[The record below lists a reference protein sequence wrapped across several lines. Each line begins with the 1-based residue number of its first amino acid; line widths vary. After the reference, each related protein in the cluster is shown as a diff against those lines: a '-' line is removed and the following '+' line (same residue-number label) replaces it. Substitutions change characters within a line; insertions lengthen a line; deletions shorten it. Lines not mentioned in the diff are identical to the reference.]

1 MEWIASGIVLL
12 IIIIVEVIYY
22 NNKKKQLE
30 KEVEEKLLQEKRKII
45 KEKIEAEEEEQRAQ
59 LKRAFDREI
68 ELYRAMANEKKGAVD
83 AEVAMQI
90 AAVRE
95 KQSSAIQQF
104 DAEILRQNS
113 VIEQKKQE
121 LDGVVEQLEL
131 RKAELQRSYD
141 ATLAAQQEKIAIEV
155 ASIRALKT
163 QQMNNALMNE
173 EAAAKAELANRMQAF
188 MEECSVK
195 QMQYA
200 ADLKIIEEQLEEYR
214 KKRQVI
220 NEEILRQRALEEK
233 QDFYRIVLPTAAIDD
248 IQLLLSIRENLKQ
261 RENLDK
267 LIYEAYIS
275 KPTQEMIKRVLEGR
289 APSGIYKITRL
300 KTGEIYI
307 GKSTDI
313 KKRWGEHSKTAYGV
327 GTIAHSTLHTTIKKD
342 GIQNFTF
349 ELLEEVPK
357 DKLTEREK
365 YWITFY
371 DSKSYGLNERNG

>member
-1 MEWIASGIVLL
+1 MTTEWYIILGLLLFIVIIGTYLLVKKRQLQKRFLDEVLSDKKEIIRQETDEEIAKQKDRLKIELAHSEAEARTYMAHIRHERDQAIFEYQSL
-12 IIIIVEVIYY
+12 IQHQSEMVRQKQADCEQIIE
-22 NNKKKQLE
+22 QLE
-30 KEVEEKLLQEKRKII
+30 QRKKDLEEAYQQSVADEKRR
-45 KEKIEAEEEEQRAQ
+45 KEK
-59 LKRAFDREI
+59 
-68 ELYRAMANEKKGAVD
+68 ELLDWET
-83 AEVAMQI
+83 
-90 AAVRE
+90 
-95 KQSSAIQQF
+95 
-104 DAEILRQNS
+104 LRIFKLNQ
-113 VIEQKKQE
+113 EYDKHKQE
-121 LDGVVEQLEL
+121 LI
-131 RKAELQRSYD
+131 
-141 ATLAAQQEKIAIEV
+141 T
-155 ASIRALKT
+155 KT
-163 QQMNNALMNE
+163 NE
-173 EAAAKAELANRMQAF
+173 ETQTYISQC
-188 MEECSVK
+188 EEK
-195 QMQYA
+195 KMQYT
-200 ADLKIIEEQLEEYR
+200 ADLKIIEEQLEEYK

-220 NEEILRQRALEEK
+220 NEEILRQRAIEEQ
-233 QDFYRIVLPTAAIDD
+233 QDFYRIILPSAAVDD
-248 IQLLLSIRENLKQ
+248 IQLLLSVRENLKQ

>member
-1 MEWIASGIVLL
+1 MIGTIIT
-12 IIIIVEVIYY
+12 IIISSIIITSIIIY
-22 NNKKKQLE
+22 NKKKRN
-30 KEVEEKLLQEKRKII
+30 EEISEQVVQQIIQQE
-45 KEKIEAEEEEQRAQ
+45 KEKIKKETDAEIEAQQNRLRNEVALSIAEAKNVMAENQQKKLKSTAEFESAMATYQALLEQKQHDLQITINELEQRKKDLEQAYQ
-59 LKRAFDREI
+59 DQV
-68 ELYRAMANEKKGAVD
+68 ANEKKRKEKELLDWETLRIFKLDQEYDKHKQEIIAKITVETQEFI
-83 AEVAMQI
+83 AQCEEKKTQI
-90 AAVRE
+90 AADL
-95 KQSSAIQQF
+95 S
-104 DAEILRQNS
+104 N
-113 VIEQKKQE
+113 IED
-121 LDGVVEQLEL
+121 LL
-131 RKAELQRSYD
+131 
-141 ATLAAQQEKIAIEV
+141 
-155 ASIRALKT
+155 
-163 QQMNNALMNE
+163 NE
-173 EAAAKAELANRMQAF
+173 YK
-188 MEECSVK
+188 
-195 QMQYA
+195 
-200 ADLKIIEEQLEEYR
+200 

-220 NEEILRQRALEEK
+220 NEEILRQRAIEEQ
-233 QDFYRIVLPTAAIDD
+233 QDFYRIVLPTSAIDD
-248 IQLLLSIRENLKQ
+248 IQLLLSIRENLKS

-371 DSKSYGLNERNG
+371 DSKNYGLNERNG